1 VAKDETCDL
10 LDGGLSEE
18 ERRPL
23 TLKQQAFVDEFLVDR
38 NATQAA
44 IRAGYSPRT
53 AEQLGYQLLHHPSVR
68 ARIDAAIAEQSRR
81 LGINADRVLL
91 ELAKLAL
98 ANPLDVIEALDA
110 TIKDG
115 ATREDTAAI
124 QSIKVKTIP
133 QKDDEPIIER
143 EVRMYDK
150 NKSLELLG
158 KFLGMVVDKR
168 EITGKD
174 GGPIQVAGR
183 VQGLSTAELQAL
195 ITKSEGGEG

>member
-1 VAKDETCDL
+1 MADEAREL
-10 LDGGLSEE
+10 LEGLSDE

-23 TLKQQAFVDEFLVDR
+23 TPKQQGFVEEYLVDR

-44 IRAGYSPRT
+44 IRAGYSPKSASEIGR
-53 AEQLGYQLLHHPSVR
+53 QLLEHTGVR
-68 ARIDAAIAEQSRR
+68 ARIDTAIAEQSRR

-98 ANPLDVIEALDA
+98 ANPLDVVEAMDA

-124 QSIKVKTIP
+124 QSIKVKVIP
-133 QKDDEPIIER
+133 QKNDEPIIER
-143 EVRMYDK
+143 EVRLYDK
-150 NKSLELLG
+150 NKSLDLLG
-158 KFLGMVVDKR
+158 KFLGMVVDRR

-195 ITKSEGGEG
+195 VEKTEGGEGQ